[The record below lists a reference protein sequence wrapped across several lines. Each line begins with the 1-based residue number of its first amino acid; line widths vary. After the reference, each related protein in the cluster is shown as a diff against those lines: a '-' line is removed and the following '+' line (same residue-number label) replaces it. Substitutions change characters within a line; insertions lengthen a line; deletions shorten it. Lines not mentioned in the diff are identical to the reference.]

1 MIQFSLAYFVLS
13 FVPNQNERDMY
24 PSEIVMP
31 MKADLTSA
39 GFEDLTTPEQ
49 VDDAVNAKGT
59 TLLVINS
66 VCGCAAGNA
75 RPGVKMAV
83 QGENKPDRIT
93 TVFAGFD
100 GDAVARARQYML
112 PYPPSSPSIALFKD
126 GKLVQMVERHQ
137 IEGHTASSIA
147 EGLSK
152 AFEANC

>member
-1 MIQFSLAYFVLS
+1 
-13 FVPNQNERDMY
+13 MY

-39 GFEDLTTPEQ
+39 GFEDLTTPDQ
-49 VDDAVNAKGT
+49 VDEAINSKGT
-59 TLLVINS
+59 TLVVVNS

-75 RPGVKMAV
+75 RPGVKMAA
-83 QGENKPDRIT
+83 QGNKKPNRLT

-126 GKLVQMVERHQ
+126 GKLVHMVERHQ
-137 IEGHTASSIA
+137 IEGHSAASIA
-147 EGLSK
+147 ENLT
-152 AFEANC
+152 AVFQELC